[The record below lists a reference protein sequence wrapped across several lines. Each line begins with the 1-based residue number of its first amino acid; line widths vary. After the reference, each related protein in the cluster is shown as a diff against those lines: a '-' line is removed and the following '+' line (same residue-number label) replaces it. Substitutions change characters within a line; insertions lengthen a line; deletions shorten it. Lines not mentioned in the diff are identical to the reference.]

1 MKKKK
6 SGALTT
12 IFVILIFVVGL
23 SLLLYP
29 TVSDYWN
36 SIHQSQVIVSYDKEV
51 NELEQAEFDRLWAE
65 AEAFNSRLL
74 TRPNRYVLS
83 EADKET
89 YYSTLVTSEKSL
101 MAYLEIPVIDCMLP
115 VRHGTE
121 DDVLQKSVGHIEWTS
136 LPVGGKSS
144 HCVLSG
150 HRGLPSS
157 ELLTNIDHMQLG
169 DRFYLHVLGET
180 LEYKVD
186 NIAVVEPNDL
196 NLLGVEEGKD
206 YVTLL
211 TCTPYGINSH
221 RLLVRGIRVDG
232 NADLSGAPD
241 LTNEVREIDIMYI
254 VPAVLVGLI
263 VVVFLWLLID
273 SSRKKKA
280 RKKKEEETIAEI
292 LESFRK
298 EEPK

>member
-12 IFVILIFVVGL
+12 IIVILIFVVGL

-51 NELEQAEFDRLWAE
+51 NELEQAEFDRLWTE
-65 AEAFNSRLL
+65 ADAFNHRLL
-74 TRPNRYVLS
+74 ERANPYVLTA
-83 EADKET
+83 EERET
-89 YYSTLVTSEKSL
+89 YYGALTTSENGL
-101 MAYLEIPVIDCMLP
+101 MAYLEIPVIDCLLP
-115 VRHGTE
+115 VRHGTG

-136 LPVGGKSS
+136 LPVGGEDT

-169 DRFYLHVLGET
+169 DVFYLHVLGET
-180 LEYKVD
+180 LEYRVD

-196 NLLGVEEGKD
+196 TLLGVEEGKD

-221 RLLVRGIRVDG
+221 RLLVRGIRVENDG
-232 NADLSGAPD
+232 ETVGDLGLS
-241 LTNEVREIDIMYI
+241 NEVREIDIMYI
-254 VPAVLVGLI
+254 VPAILVALI
-263 VVVFLWLLID
+263 VIVFIWLLID
-273 SSRKKKA
+273 SGRKKKG
-280 RKKKEEETIAEI
+280 RKEGGTIAEI
-292 LESFRK
+292 LEEFM
-298 EEPK
+298 EEQSK